1 MNAHELNI
9 ASAIAHGTVVDMDH
23 RVPSSTLLQTWLRA
37 AQELRDKGRPVSVA
51 TLSEYAPAPALP
63 PNPSPKV
70 LDDSIEN
77 VETQAVERRLRG
89 TLESKLRGS
98 AFIDHVVHA
107 ASARLGGKA
116 SVSVDQLVTSEL
128 AAIKQGVQRARFVP
142 TGITEVDRILGG
154 LPRGV
159 VTVLGARPGVGK
171 SASALACADGASAKG
186 LGVHV
191 FSLEDP
197 AWRYAHR
204 LIARRTGIPVS
215 SISLAG
221 SAAVKVPGNWLID
234 DTVGH
239 TARSICRAAR
249 ARAKTNDTKLVV
261 VDYVQLLRADDVQ
274 TADHTKLASAM
285 AELTGLARDLDAAV
299 VAVSQLNRHSDERD
313 RPSMADL
320 KASGSIEEVAK
331 LVVLISR
338 PNQEESDDVIE
349 WIVAKNNFGKVQTIP
364 LSWDGATCRIW

>member
-9 ASAIAHGTVVDMDH
+9 ASAIAHGTVVDMDP
-23 RVPSSTLLQTWLRA
+23 RVPSSALLQTWLRA

-51 TLSEYAPAPALP
+51 TLSEYASAPALP

-77 VETQAVERRLRG
+77 VETASVERRVRAA
-89 TLESKLRGS
+89 LESKLRGHDFLS
-98 AFIDHVVHA
+98 YVAGVT
-107 ASARLGGKA
+107 SSKLGGKA
-116 SVSVDQLVTSEL
+116 SVSVDQLVSSEL

-142 TGITEVDRILGG
+142 TGITEVDRVLGG

-261 VDYVQLLRADDVQ
+261 VDYVQLLRADDLQ